1 MKYFHLIPPKLC
13 YYWEHIYY
21 ITKRLE
27 GMKANRILL
36 AIIAAILTTQCV
48 LTGTISAQTNTDDGT
63 TGGGADDESPSDMY
77 EEFQTC
83 LENEERTGGT
93 IGFVLEGDI
102 RACFIDAGYIQD
114 DDNEDEDEEVNDD
127 EE

>member
-1 MKYFHLIPPKLC
+1 
-13 YYWEHIYY
+13 
-21 ITKRLE
+21 
-27 GMKANRILL
+27 MKANRILL

-48 LTGTISAQTNTDDGT
+48 LTSTILAQTPTDGT
-63 TGGGADDESPSDMY
+63 TGGGADDESPGDMY

-93 IGFVLEGDI
+93 IGFVLEEDI

-114 DDNEDEDEEVNDD
+114 NDNEDDNEEEENEDNE
-127 EE
+127 